1 MSTTRTHA
9 HARTQTKGTSAYG
22 LAPRARCA
30 RNSQRLP
37 REHISPSFPSSI
49 SMLHHVAKSHI
60 RCKKVAKS
68 FGGSDFFCNFAAMEQ
83 RQYIITGINRLTK
96 EREQISR
103 PMSIEEA
110 QERLSREM
118 ENRKHQKYAAHTRLQ
133 IEPLVA
139 VQLTIQFK
147 DYDEE

>member
-9 HARTQTKGTSAYG
+9 HARTQTKCASAYG
-22 LAPRARCA
+22 LAPSALRAA
-30 RNSQRLP
+30 DPPRLP
-37 REHISPSFPSSI
+37 WGHISPAFPASCSI
-49 SMLHHVAKSHI
+49 PSRVGKSHI
-60 RCKKVAKS
+60 TCKKVAES
-68 FGGSDFFCNFAAMEQ
+68 FGGSDFFRNFAAMKQ

-96 EREQISR
+96 ERDQISR
-103 PMSIEEA
+103 AMSKEEA
-110 QERLSREM
+110 QERLSREL
-118 ENRKHQKYAAHTRLQ
+118 ENRKHQKYAAHTRLR